1 MKILVYFTLYILQ
14 IKGGVWKNTEDEI
27 LKAAVMKYGKNQW
40 ARVASLLSRKSAA
53 QCKARWYEWLD
64 PSIKKTEWTKE
75 EEEKLLV
82 LAKTLPN
89 QWRTIS
95 PLVGRTA
102 AQCLEHYEQLI
113 DKATGREEDDDPR
126 KLRPGEIDPN
136 PETKPARPDPIDMDD
151 DEKEMLQE
159 ARARLASTK
168 GKKAKRKAREK
179 AMEESRRLSAL
190 QKKREL
196 KAAGIELKAKQFRK
210 KKRVETDYNRS
221 IPFYRAVPAGDYDT
235 SSEDFLS
242 EDPDLHIKK
251 VNELE
256 EKRRDEEENRLKQK
270 DKARFKSLQKMN
282 LPEAQLQMNQL
293 FDPMKGHK
301 RVKLNLPEPVI
312 SENELEEMVKMGV
325 ETDSYRENK
334 SLTDSLLGNYKSV
347 TPMMRT
353 VGRTPLRSDL
363 LMEEARNIDKMR
375 NLPTPILGG
384 ERLELEGGLKYNGLT
399 PMPPPSATPGRLLA
413 NKSATPFSFGTPFRD
428 EFGLNESGSGSGNN
442 ASDLWDK
449 LNKGEMSNV
458 KEALRK
464 GLASLPEP
472 QNVYETEIPTLV
484 EEEEEEVIEEDAEEL
499 ERKREEEEEL
509 QHERELMRRSQ
520 VLQRDLPRP
529 TNNNLNIININN
541 NIEKLIVDE
550 MNNMIEYDLIK
561 YPIKI
566 TKKNNN
572 NNSNIQR
579 EEFDDDIIQESKDL
593 INEEIE
599 NVKKEFKELI
609 FEDYVNE
616 WNKINDNYIYNVDK
630 KQYMKIDEM
639 NNVYYYYY
647 KLIYIQNEIVKYYEY
662 LYNILK
668 EEMKTLTKTVQKK
681 ENKVKIL
688 IQGLIKRNEKL
699 REQLNKKYDEINDS
713 EINLNCFGKLHS
725 LEEIGLSTRLNVI
738 ESEVKEA
745 EEREYNLQRRY
756 AELMR
761 EKETLNSN

>member
-1 MKILVYFTLYILQ
+1 
-14 IKGGVWKNTEDEI
+14 
-27 LKAAVMKYGKNQW
+27 MKYGKNQW

-113 DKATGREEDDDPR
+113 DKATGREDEDDPR

-210 KKRVETDYNRS
+210 RRRPEIDYNRS
-221 IPFYRAVPAGDYDT
+221 IPFYRQVPAGDFDT

-242 EDPDLHIKK
+242 EDPEVHLKR

-256 EKRRDEEENRLKQK
+256 EKNRDEEENRLKQK

-301 RVKLNLPEPVI
+301 RAKLSLPEPVI

-325 ETDSYRENK
+325 ETESYK
-334 SLTDSLLGNYKSV
+334 SSGKSITDNLLGNYKSV
-347 TPMMRT
+347 TPMRT

-384 ERLELEGGLKYNGLT
+384 QKIELEGGLKYNGLT
-399 PMPPPSATPGRLLA
+399 PMPPPSSVMRQQTPGRLF
-413 NKSATPFSFGTPFRD
+413 NNNNSSKSVTPFSFGSTPFRD
-428 EFGLNESGSGSGNN
+428 EFGLNEGSGSSNN
-442 ASDLWDK
+442 TGELWDK
-449 LNKGEMSNV
+449 LNKGDMSNV

-464 GLASLPEP
+464 GLESLPEP

-484 EEEEEEVIEEDAEEL
+484 EEEEEEVMEEDMEEI
-499 ERKREEEEEL
+499 ERKREEEEEIRH
-509 QHERELMRRSQ
+509 QKELLRRSQ

-529 TNNNLNIININN
+529 ILNNNNNGLNVINN
-541 NIEKLIVDE
+541 SEVERMIVNE
-550 MNNMIEYDLIK
+550 MNEMIKYDAVK

-566 TKKNNN
+566 TKKNRE
-572 NNSNIQR
+572 NIGNIER
-579 EEFDDDIIQESKDL
+579 EEFDDDIMSESKEL
-593 INEEIE
+593 IEEEIE
-599 NVKKEFKELI
+599 NVKQIYNKKYGELKY
-609 FEDYVNE
+609 EDYVNI
-616 WNKINDNYIYNVDK
+616 WNGINDNYIYNVDK
-630 KQYMKIDEM
+630 KQYMKIEEMSDE
-639 NNVYYYYY
+639 
-647 KLIYIQNEIVKYYEY
+647 EIIRYYEFE
-662 LYNILK
+662 YNNMK
-668 EEMKTLTKTVQKK
+668 EQMKTLIKSIQKK
-681 ENKVKIL
+681 ENKVNIL
-688 IQGLIKRNEKL
+688 IQGLVKRSEKL
-699 REQLNKKYDEINDS
+699 RKDLYKKWDEINDN
-713 EINLNCFGKLHS
+713 EINRSCFEKLQS
-725 LEEIGLSTRLNVI
+725 LEEIGLNTRLSVI
-738 ESEVKEA
+738 DSEVKEA
-745 EEREYNLQRRY
+745 AEREYNLQRRY

-761 EKETLNSN
+761 EKEALNNNNN